1 MDGAT
6 TGNEER
12 LLIMGAT
19 NIPWGL
25 DEAVLRRLVKRIY
38 VPLPD
43 AFARQALI
51 KHLIR
56 KHYASSQDKS
66 STTGNS
72 HVGGGVFQNVNSL
85 IFGDTRNPEHSVI
98 SPNRGAKECVPGL
111 TEAEIIT
118 IVQLTENYSG
128 SDLTAVCHEAAM
140 GPIRELGFAALK
152 TVKVDEVRQL
162 KLKVSVVYHI
172 IYSISIFFLARC

>member
-12 LLIMGAT
+12 LLVMGAT
-19 NIPWGL
+19 NLPWGL

-43 AFARQALI
+43 TTARQVLI

-56 KHYASSQDKS
+56 KHYASSSNQNKTS
-66 STTGNS
+66 ATGNS
-72 HVGGGVFQNVNSL
+72 NSSSSNNVFQNVNSL
-85 IFGDTRNPEHSVI
+85 IFGDTRNPAVSVPTVI
-98 SPNRGAKECVPGL
+98 SPTRGAKECVPGL
-111 TEAEIIT
+111 TEDEVMR
-118 IVQLTENYSG
+118 IVELTENYSG

-162 KLKVSVVYHI
+162 QLKVSKYV
-172 IYSISIFFLARC
+172 